1 MNLVTLYETIN
12 AKLYFNDSILYL
24 RVLTQN
30 YIIEEIQLFIKYI
43 LNFFEYCKKLN
54 LKINIFYDF
63 SCINFINVPIMEIFN
78 KTKHLFMNL
87 TLNDTICVN
96 SFCILL
102 NNKIVKNTLKILLKI
117 VNPIKPYKITKS
129 QEKIDQFLINNV
141 LD

>member
-1 MNLVTLYETIN
+1 
-12 AKLYFNDSILYL
+12 
-24 RVLTQN
+24 
-30 YIIEEIQLFIKYI
+30 
-43 LNFFEYCKKLN
+43 
-54 LKINIFYDF
+54 
-63 SCINFINVPIMEIFN
+63 MEIFN